1 VHQLLILFAG
11 GTLAAR
17 VGTQITLTVI
27 VLAVFAVQVL
37 GIGYGQCQTA
47 AAGGSQQQLGVAYTS
62 RVYYF
67 GQVVYQNTLTL
78 NIFKPH
84 FTRKLNYKYII
95 NY

>member
-1 VHQLLILFAG
+1 MANAKL
-11 GTLAAR
+11 
-17 VGTQITLTVI
+17 
-27 VLAVFAVQVL
+27 
-37 GIGYGQCQTA
+37 
-47 AAGGSQQQLGVAYTS
+47 QQLGVAYTS